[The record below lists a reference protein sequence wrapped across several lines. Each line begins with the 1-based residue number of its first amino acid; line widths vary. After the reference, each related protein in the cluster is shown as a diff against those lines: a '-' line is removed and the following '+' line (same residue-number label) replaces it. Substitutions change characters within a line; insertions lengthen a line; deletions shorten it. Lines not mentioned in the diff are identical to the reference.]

1 MPGFG
6 DSAFIVILALLL
18 FGPKKLP
25 VLARQLGKLMADFRR
40 ASNEFRSQMEE
51 ELRIAEQADRQKQV
65 SALEA
70 STSAT
75 TTATAAS
82 DSTAAISEPH
92 TRRLHPTSPHLW
104 SRRNRRRPEASPTR
118 PPSSPAHR
126 LNIPQTQCASRY
138 QDRRPPRCL
147 RLALILRPGTRL
159 QQRTLRPSL
168 SPPQANSASCRP
180 TLAFPLHGRNPHG
193 RNRTTGSSP
202 RTNWKARLPRPSMAD
217 LDPST
222 ARARP

>member
-92 TRRLHPTSPHLW
+92 TPPPAPNFATSLE
-104 SRRNRRRPEASPTR
+104 STESAEAGSVADSPTELAGS
-118 PPSSPAHR
+118 PPEYSADPMRVAIPGPATTALFEAGIDSPAGHASTAADTAPVPIATSGELSILPPDTGLPLAR
-126 LNIPQTQCASRY
+126 AESARSESHNGILPANELESETAQT
-138 QDRRPPRCL
+138 
-147 RLALILRPGTRL
+147 
-159 QQRTLRPSL
+159 
-168 SPPQANSASCRP
+168 
-180 TLAFPLHGRNPHG
+180 LHG
-193 RNRTTGSSP
+193 
-202 RTNWKARLPRPSMAD
+202 
-217 LDPST
+217 
-222 ARARP
+222 